1 MLNYENFCQHFLY
14 YVFLFFMYSFF
25 LNKMI
30 KKELLLLSITQK
42 HPLFILPCKINE
54 INITPHLHVK
64 YRARAK
70 AKEAA

>member
-30 KKELLLLSITQK
+30 KKGVI
-42 HPLFILPCKINE
+42 IIIN
-54 INITPHLHVK
+54 NSKTSFVYSAL
-64 YRARAK
+64 
-70 AKEAA
+70 